1 MMSKIL
7 IADDEKTIRD
17 ILLKFL
23 TLQEYEVS
31 LAESGSDAIAK
42 LSAGSFDMLIIDLKM
57 PGTKGVEILREIQKN
72 EKSVVVII
80 LTGSVDAEDSKD
92 LKEVGYD
99 VKEILYKPVDL
110 FELLAVVKRKLPPKV

>member
-17 ILLKFL
+17 IFLRFL
-23 TLQEYEVS
+23 TLQGYEVS

-42 LSAGSFDMLIIDLKM
+42 LSAGSFDMLIMDLKM
-57 PGTKGVEILREIQKN
+57 PGTKGVEILREMQKN

-80 LTGSVDAEDSKD
+80 LTGSVDAEDSQD
-92 LKEVGYD
+92 LKEVGCD